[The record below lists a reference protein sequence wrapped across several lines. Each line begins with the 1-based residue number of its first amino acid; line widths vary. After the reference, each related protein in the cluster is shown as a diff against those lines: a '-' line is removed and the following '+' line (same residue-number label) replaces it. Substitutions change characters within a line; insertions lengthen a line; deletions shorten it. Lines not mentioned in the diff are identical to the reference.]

1 MNIPLQI
8 RLEHDATLAY
18 IARQLAFL
26 QANMLK
32 EQQKLEAVITEKSRA
47 MEALALENERLRKHN
62 KKLVSKHLTNS
73 SQDTTA
79 SSQESSP
86 KSSFSSKS
94 SSDLR
99 LPPAPPPVMP
109 TTSPSK
115 VGDVKPPTGPK
126 PPVPSRAGINKLL
139 LQSTNLVVSPP
150 PPPPVRST
158 SLAISHLERKD
169 SGRESDL
176 PSDVEP
182 NKRHTSSTDEGFCSS
197 HEDSS
202 GSGGRC
208 SRTSSINHRAVQKPS
223 DIKLRSKAK
232 AAAAASATSTTSPPL
247 STLREVDGHPPA
259 SSSGVTTV
267 TYWTGSFL

>member
-1 MNIPLQI
+1 
-8 RLEHDATLAY
+8 
-18 IARQLAFL
+18 
-26 QANMLK
+26 MLK
-32 EQQKLEAVITEKSRA
+32 EQQKLEAAITEKSRA

-62 KKLVSKHLTNS
+62 KKLVNKHLANS

-94 SSDLR
+94 STDLR
-99 LPPAPPPVMP
+99 LPPVPPLEP
-109 TTSPSK
+109 TSPPSK
-115 VGDVKPPTGPK
+115 GDIKPPTGPK

-176 PSDVEP
+176 PSSDVEP
-182 NKRHTSSTDEGFCSS
+182 NKRHTSSQDEGFCSS

-232 AAAAASATSTTSPPL
+232 AAAAASSATATTSPPL
-247 STLREVDGHPPA
+247 STLREVDGHP
-259 SSSGVTTV
+259 SGSGVTTV